1 MPITDQMIDQAYSDL
16 KGTCGGIRNDYFGL
30 LYMEKELK
38 LPREQAILQVAFG
51 GNDYGIDGFHFDPEK
66 RNLYL
71 YQFKYSDSHAQFKPS
86 FQRLIDAGM
95 ELIFKAGAQ
104 DQGKNQMLL
113 QLKSC
118 LRENLAVIQQVFIRF
133 VFKGDPQE
141 ADRSQV
147 LDKLREDLE
156 NKHYLMKDFFD
167 RPITLVIDFRSTS
180 GKVGVGSHERKTRT
194 YSIEVDDTLTRTGP
208 NGELMHISFVRMKD
222 LHAMYDEMG
231 QRFFERNIR
240 AALPED
246 AMVNRA
252 LLQAFK
258 RIVLDD
264 VDAPGVFAFNHNG
277 ITLWAERIERL
288 DGQYRITEP
297 RLLNGAQTVT
307 TFARFLALN
316 KDNRRLEER
325 RVALNEIRVIC
336 KIITNATPD
345 FVTTVTINNNRQ
357 NPVEPWNLHANDMMQ
372 LELHDKLLDDLGIY
386 YERQKNA
393 FANLS
398 DEDLE
403 EMGVTE
409 YKAIELVRLAHTFLV
424 SDGEIVKLSRI
435 RQVFEEEKQYAQV
448 FGPSRLTAD
457 SRKILLCYKIQ
468 FRLRRLMN
476 EIVDKGPNKYS
487 YIHRAR
493 NLLWA
498 LLCQAVLNDENV
510 EDQAEEYGRGLTV
523 EANYTEWLAR
533 LATTRCRFLI
543 SSLLED
549 KDNAAKAEEGNFGF
563 FRTNTSYKQCMLLAY
578 RKWKWVEKR
587 LK

>member
-16 KGTCGGIRNDYFGL
+16 KNACGGVRNDYFGL
-30 LYMEKELK
+30 LYVEKELK
-38 LPREQAILQVAFG
+38 LPREQAVLQVAFG

-71 YQFKYSDSHAQFKPS
+71 YQFKYSESHANFKPS

-133 VFKGDPQE
+133 VFKGDPEE

-147 LDKLREDLE
+147 LEKLREDLE
-156 NKHYLMKDFFD
+156 NKHYLVTDFFG

-180 GKVGVGSHERKTRT
+180 GKVGVGYHERKTRT
-194 YSIEVDDTLTRTGP
+194 YTIDVDDALTREGP
-208 NGELMHISFVRMKD
+208 DGEMMYISFVRMTD
-222 LHAMYDEMG
+222 LHTMYLEMG

-240 AALPED
+240 AALPEG

-258 RIVLDD
+258 RIVLDE
-264 VDAPGVFAFNHNG
+264 VDAPAVFAFNHNG
-277 ITLWAERIERL
+277 ITLWAERLERL
-288 DGQYRITEP
+288 DGQYKITEP
-297 RLLNGAQTVT
+297 RLMNGAQTVR
-307 TFARFLALN
+307 TFARFLSLN

-325 RVALNEIRVIC
+325 RGALGEIRVIC
-336 KIITNATPD
+336 KIITNATPP

-357 NPVEPWNLHANDMMQ
+357 NPVEPWNLHANDMIQ
-372 LELHDKLLDDLGIY
+372 LQLHDKFLEDLKIY
-386 YERQKNA
+386 YERQQNA

-398 DEDLE
+398 DEDLD

-409 YKAIELVRLAHTFLV
+409 YKAVELVRLAKTFLV
-424 SDGEIVKLSRI
+424 SDGEIVKLSRM
-435 RQVFEEEKQYAQV
+435 RQVFEEEKQYAQI
-448 FGPSRLTAD
+448 FSLGRLTAD

-468 FRLRRLMN
+468 FRLRRLLQG
-476 EIVDKGPNKYS
+476 IVDIGPNKYN

-498 LLCQAVLNDENV
+498 LLCQAVLNAENV
-510 EDQAEEYGRGLTV
+510 EDQAEDYGRRLTV

-549 KDNAAKAEEGNFGF
+549 SDNAAKAAEGNFGF
-563 FRTNTSYKQCMLLAY
+563 FRTNTSYKKCMILAH
-578 RKWKWVEKR
+578 RKWKWVEIR
-587 LK
+587 LR

>member
-1 MPITDQMIDQAYSDL
+1 MIDQAYSDL
-16 KGTCGGIRNDYFGL
+16 KNACGGVRNDYFGL
-30 LYMEKELK
+30 LYVEKELK
-38 LPREQAILQVAFG
+38 LPREQAVLQVAFG

-71 YQFKYSDSHAQFKPS
+71 YQFKYSESHANFKPS

-133 VFKGDPQE
+133 VFKGDPEE

-147 LDKLREDLE
+147 LEKLREDLE
-156 NKHYLMKDFFD
+156 NKHYLVTDFFG

-180 GKVGVGSHERKTRT
+180 GKVGVGYHERKTRT
-194 YSIEVDDTLTRTGP
+194 YTIDVDDALTREGP
-208 NGELMHISFVRMKD
+208 DGEMMYISFVRMTD
-222 LHAMYDEMG
+222 LHTMYLEMG

-240 AALPED
+240 AALPEG

-258 RIVLDD
+258 RIVLDE
-264 VDAPGVFAFNHNG
+264 VDAPAVFAFNHNG
-277 ITLWAERIERL
+277 ITLWAERLERL
-288 DGQYRITEP
+288 DGQYKITEP
-297 RLLNGAQTVT
+297 RLMNGAQTVR
-307 TFARFLALN
+307 TFARFLSLN

-325 RVALNEIRVIC
+325 RGALGEIRVIC
-336 KIITNATPD
+336 KIITNATPP

-357 NPVEPWNLHANDMMQ
+357 NPVEPWNLHANDMIQ
-372 LELHDKLLDDLGIY
+372 LQLHDKFLEDLKIY
-386 YERQKNA
+386 YERQQNA

-398 DEDLE
+398 DEDLD

-409 YKAIELVRLAHTFLV
+409 YKAVELVRLAKTFLV
-424 SDGEIVKLSRI
+424 SDGEIVKLSRM
-435 RQVFEEEKQYAQV
+435 RQVFEEEKQYAQI
-448 FGPSRLTAD
+448 FSLGRLTAD

-468 FRLRRLMN
+468 FRLRRLLQG
-476 EIVDKGPNKYS
+476 IVDIGPNKYN

-498 LLCQAVLNDENV
+498 LLCQAVLNAENV
-510 EDQAEEYGRGLTV
+510 EDQAEDYGRRLTV

-549 KDNAAKAEEGNFGF
+549 SDNAAKAAEGNFGF
-563 FRTNTSYKQCMLLAY
+563 FRTNTSYKKCMILAH
-578 RKWKWVEKR
+578 RKWKWVEIR
-587 LK
+587 LR